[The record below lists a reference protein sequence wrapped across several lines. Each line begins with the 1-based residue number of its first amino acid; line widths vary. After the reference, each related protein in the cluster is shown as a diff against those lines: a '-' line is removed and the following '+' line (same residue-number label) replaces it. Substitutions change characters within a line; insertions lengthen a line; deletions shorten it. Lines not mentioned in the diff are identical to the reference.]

1 MRLYGVTG
9 WKNNGKTTL
18 VTRLVTEI
26 AARGIG
32 VSTVK
37 HAHHGFDLDSPGKD
51 SWRHREAGAY
61 EVMISGGARWALMHE
76 LRGEAEPPLAD
87 LLARLSP
94 VDLVIVEGYK
104 RDSHRKIEVRRAEA
118 ARGLIAEGDPSIRAL
133 ATDSP
138 LESFDRPQFDLDD
151 ISAIADFVLAA
162 RVVGDLLARL
172 DAARSHLERGVGQLA
187 QRLGDG

>member
-18 VTRLVTEI
+18 VERLVTEI

-37 HAHHGFDLDSPGKD
+37 HAHHAFDLDQPGKD
-51 SWRHREAGAY
+51 SWRHREAGAR
-61 EVMISGGARWALMHE
+61 EVLVSGGARWALMRE
-76 LRGEAEPPLAD
+76 LRDEDEPPLAD

-104 RDSHRKIEVRRAEA
+104 RDPHRKIEVRRAEA
-118 ARGLIAEGDPSIRAL
+118 ARGLIAEGDPTIRAL
-133 ATDSP
+133 ATDTP
-138 LESFDRPQFDLDD
+138 LDGFDRPQFDLDD
-151 ISAIADFVLAA
+151 IAGIADFMLA
-162 RVVGDLLARL
+162 
-172 DAARSHLERGVGQLA
+172 DALSWP
-187 QRLGDG
+187 

>member
-18 VTRLVTEI
+18 VERLVAEI
-26 AARGIG
+26 AGRGLA

-37 HAHHGFDLDSPGKD
+37 HAHHGFDLDAPGKD
-51 SWRHREAGAY
+51 SWRHRQAGAR

-76 LRGEAEPPLAD
+76 LRGDDEPPLAD

-104 RDSHRKIEVRRAEA
+104 RDAHRKVEVRREEA
-118 ARGLIAEGDPSIRAL
+118 ARDLIADGDPSIRAL
-133 ATDSP
+133 ATDRR
-138 LESFDRPQFDLDD
+138 LAGFDRPQFDLDD
-151 ISAIADFVLAA
+151 VPAIADFVLA
-162 RVVGDLLARL
+162 
-172 DAARSHLERGVGQLA
+172 DALPWP
-187 QRLGDG
+187 

>member
-1 MRLYGVTG
+1 MTG

-151 ISAIADFVLAA
+151 ISAIADFVLA
-162 RVVGDLLARL
+162 
-172 DAARSHLERGVGQLA
+172 DAVPWP
-187 QRLGDG
+187 